1 MKKILTKTTIILSV
15 ILLFITFGYFKKA
28 SADLTGCFASQ
39 TVCLSLNFSNTVDLN
54 RANSIIKTTVTST
67 NTDPYYLGKAVRDNY
82 KNFTFEYRPV
92 GTDSWQ
98 EISIPDAS
106 VPIIYGESAI
116 LTVTLP
122 SKISRDVVYSGKF
135 KEEERN
141 PDSEGPEKQ
150 FWLDTA
156 EFDAISIKNGSITA
170 TSAEF
175 DGSVTYEN
183 TAAEN
188 LGKTVP
194 ARNVVARVYKSDR
207 TVFGEYPLSNSAT
220 VKYGQSLSLYAKVT
234 GLSPNT
240 DYEVIFVDKN
250 RRDDLDRS
258 ISKPFKTLAAS
269 SNNNNQNGG
278 GTTQAKFSAGD
289 KVKVSAATLNVRN
302 SASTTGALLGTQTSG
317 TFGTV
322 ISGPTVQNGYT
333 WWKID
338 YESGA
343 DGWSIENSLDKC
355 VTSCSSQNPTN
366 NNPAAQT
373 STATAPNGVVT
384 NFEIT
389 GLLDIVQNSASFEGV
404 ISYGRDL
411 TGSEWSDKVGEM
423 KVIIYKPNGDILE
436 LADMSVN
443 YTSARKATIKTTV
456 SNVDPV
462 NGPYKYVIWDKIF
475 DVHSDQFVL
484 KQNGQISSTSGASA
498 NITFIF
504 PTITANETN
513 NTVTVNGTLTYS
525 RDLTTA
531 EIQYKTVGKI
541 IATVYDSAGR
551 VLKSGPGLFEQVS
564 LKKFKLSTTF
574 TGVDAVAAQKVIIKD
589 SDFNISSD
597 EFTLDRVG
605 GGGIIMSGAYSG
617 VPGTKGTTTVTLS
630 DLTIESGT
638 PSSVTVKGS
647 VTYADSS
654 KTGNPA
660 VPDEK
665 IAMKVY
671 TVNAQNGLDFNKEI
685 TVPNI
690 NANYNQPATISTTIN
705 SLDPN
710 KRYAVQ
716 FFEETYNNAKSS
728 AKVIESINGN
738 FNQSPNQP
746 ATNNPPSNQQQ
757 NPNPSQNPSSG
768 GRGVLMPVVRSDLT
782 TIPGII
788 TALVEGVVI
797 PIAVPLLAIAI
808 IYTGFLF
815 VQARGKPDKI
825 TKAKEALKWTLIGGA
840 IILGSYIIAEA
851 LQSTISD
858 IVRR

>member
-1 MKKILTKTTIILSV
+1 MQKKSITKKYILTFLVISSFFGLYNQTQAAEQCAVVEIKSV
-15 ILLFITFGYFKKA
+15 FNNTF
-28 SADLTGCFASQ
+28 T
-39 TVCLSLNFSNTVDLN
+39 LN
-54 RANSIIKTTVTST
+54 RKEELPVIQTGVKSE
-67 NTDPYYLGKAVRDNY
+67 NTCFSDNGQTKAVPDNY
-82 KNFTFEYRPV
+82 KDFTFEYNPL
-92 GTDSWQ
+92 GFDSSS
-98 EISIPDAS
+98 EIAIPDSMVSLNYGGTATIS
-106 VPIIYGESAI
+106 VQ
-116 LTVTLP
+116 LP
-122 SKISRDVVYSGKF
+122 KTISRNTIFEGNF
-135 KEEERN
+135 KEEYQL
-141 PDSEGPEKQ
+141 PDAVGSKKL

-156 EFDAISIKNGSITA
+156 EFDTISIKNGSITA

-188 LGKTVP
+188 SGRIVP
-194 ARNVVARVYKSDR
+194 ARSIVARVYKSDR

-220 VKYGQSLSLYAKVT
+220 LKYGQPLSLYAKIT

-240 DYEVIFVDKN
+240 DYEIIFVDKN

-278 GTTQAKFSAGD
+278 GATQAKFSAGD

-343 DGWSIENSLDKC
+343 DGWSVENSLDKC
-355 VTSCSSQNPTN
+355 VTSCS
-366 NNPAAQT
+366 
-373 STATAPNGVVT
+373 G
-384 NFEIT
+384 
-389 GLLDIVQNSASFEGV
+389 
-404 ISYGRDL
+404 
-411 TGSEWSDKVGEM
+411 
-423 KVIIYKPNGDILE
+423 
-436 LADMSVN
+436 
-443 YTSARKATIKTTV
+443 
-456 SNVDPV
+456 
-462 NGPYKYVIWDKIF
+462 
-475 DVHSDQFVL
+475 
-484 KQNGQISSTSGASA
+484 
-498 NITFIF
+498 
-504 PTITANETN
+504 
-513 NTVTVNGTLTYS
+513 
-525 RDLTTA
+525 
-531 EIQYKTVGKI
+531 
-541 IATVYDSAGR
+541 
-551 VLKSGPGLFEQVS
+551 
-564 LKKFKLSTTF
+564 
-574 TGVDAVAAQKVIIKD
+574 
-589 SDFNISSD
+589 
-597 EFTLDRVG
+597 EFTPQEEVG
-605 GGGIIMSGAYSG
+605 GNGAGAPSIYSG
-617 VPGTKGTTTVTLS
+617 TPGTKGTTTVTLS